1 MNWTVNWFPQFP
13 ISLSA
18 PRHPTQPLS
27 LCLYP
32 PFSKFSLGDENWD
45 LLIFSIRLCNSCF
58 DSGFYLFGVFLACH
72 NKTQTHL
79 SFSFSRR
86 PSFRFCLF
94 PSSLFIKNTIILYYS
109 PFVSL
114 FLLFLLFVKFSS
126 LCVSSCSPNWQFC
139 FLIPYLIQTK
149 VPPST
154 TPLSIM
160 QEIKVR
166 FWFWSPW
173 NSSWD
178 SFDGFTFV
186 YSLSEV
192 SPFVV
197 SEIKKKALLSQ
208 RFALSCFLYKN
219 LARLYWFL
227 GNLLVQSVM

>member
-27 LCLYP
+27 LYLYP
-32 PFSKFSLGDENWD
+32 PFFQIFFRRWKLGSVNFLYPTLQFLFWFGFLFICCFFWPVTIKPKPISPLVFQEDHHSVSVSSLPLFSLKTPSFYSTLHLFLFFYYYY
-45 LLIFSIRLCNSCF
+45 LLNFPRS
-58 DSGFYLFGVFLACH
+58 VFLVV
-72 NKTQTHL
+72 
-79 SFSFSRR
+79 
-86 PSFRFCLF
+86 P
-94 PSSLFIKNTIILYYS
+94 PIGI
-109 PFVSL
+109 FVSWSHIW
-114 FLLFLLFVKFSS
+114 F
-126 LCVSSCSPNWQFC
+126 WAA
-139 FLIPYLIQTK
+139 QTK

-192 SPFVV
+192 
-197 SEIKKKALLSQ
+197 
-208 RFALSCFLYKN
+208 
-219 LARLYWFL
+219 
-227 GNLLVQSVM
+227 